1 MGLLKLLTLPV
12 SGPILG
18 AKWAIDT
25 VLDEAERQY
34 YDEAAIRKEM
44 VALDELRERGH
55 IDEAAFDRAA
65 DALLERMLA
74 AREYHQRAGRDNL

>member
-12 SGPILG
+12 TGPVLG
-18 AKWAIDT
+18 AKWALET

-44 VALDELRERGH
+44 LALEELHQKGRIDDASFERAS
-55 IDEAAFDRAA
+55 DK
-65 DALLERMLA
+65 LLERLLE
-74 AREYHQRAGRDNL
+74 ARAYHQQAKP